1 MSALPA
7 TYELTGKGTLK
18 VVHNVVDTKFEIGDE
33 DNAPVASFTDKKALK
48 GNSHESQPV
57 PLGVVK
63 GNIPKVLRERDQWV
77 GWKYEWDG
85 RKWSKPPYQISGK
98 NKAST
103 TNQNTWSSF
112 DAAYGSYLANKI
124 HGIGIVLA
132 KDDGLAGID
141 LDHCLDGDKLTD
153 EAKEI
158 VEQFEDKA
166 YIERSP
172 GGDGIRIFVLGCH
185 RRSGKGQGKDSW
197 VEAYDFNSP
206 RYLTVTGHKM
216 GCQEEPQEC
225 PDGLDWLYEHYLGG
239 KTIMALG
246 ALEGKPLAKADA
258 RDDDELISR
267 IRHLP
272 KQGPK
277 FVSLFDHAIHYS
289 SEGEVI
295 DDDSVADMSLCEML
309 AFACN
314 RDPDQMDRI
323 FRQSALMRE
332 KWNEKR
338 GALTYGEITIAK
350 AIEYNLDKGG
360 STLQSF
366 DQKATSESEA
376 SHSDAVATLKERFR
390 PQPFREINSAIFP
403 LELVENLLPIEG
415 TACIFGQSG
424 SGKTFLAIDLMLAIA
439 LGKEDWF
446 GHRIMQ
452 RSVIYIALEGE
463 AGVRDRLNTYQMQ
476 HGIEIPDNFR
486 VIFQQLDI
494 CNADHQ
500 AALIDAI
507 KETGFEGPAVFI
519 DTLTR
524 ATPGLDLNGP
534 KDMGLVI
541 ASTGVIQR
549 GVGGL
554 VTSIYH
560 STIKSTDPKGA
571 TELGH
576 SSYRGSLDASIYV
589 YVEKDKK
596 FWSARKVKDAN
607 DGGIYCFELAI
618 HEVRKNQWGN
628 PKTSCCVVPVMT
640 QAMDRGSFINPEQD
654 HAAVMDQVENFLVS
668 RLKLSLPEYHTKASL
683 KNGFKTFFCSGKTS
697 CTRDQIEAAISSLI
711 ASGRLYDAPL
721 PPDQRQGQKQKYLRP
736 TRLGNEQQERQL
748 LCLDVDE
755 HRQEKRP
762 EIVGSI
768 QRNTSAELSPEEAQN
783 HASEAR

>member
-277 FVSLFDHAIHYS
+277 FESLFDHGVHYS
-289 SEGEVI
+289 IDGEVI
-295 DDDSVADMSLCEML
+295 DDDSVADMALVELL
-309 AFACN
+309 AFACGCN
-314 RDPDQMDRI
+314 ARQMDRI
-323 FRQSALMRE
+323 FRMSALMRE

-350 AIEYNLDKGG
+350 AISYNQSKGG
-360 STLQSF
+360 STLNAL
-366 DQKATSESEA
+366 DPKASPSQL
-376 SHSDAVATLKERFR
+376 SHSDVGTLKELFR
-390 PQPFREINSAIFP
+390 PKSFSEINTENFP

-439 LGKEDWF
+439 LGRDDWF
-446 GHRIMQ
+446 GHRIMKHP
-452 RSVIYIALEGE
+452 VIYIALEGE
-463 AGVRDRLNTYQMQ
+463 AGVRDRLNAFQI
-476 HGIEIPDNFR
+476 HHDVEIPDNFR
-486 VIFQQLDI
+486 IIFQQLDI
-494 CNADHQ
+494 CNQDHQ
-500 AALIDAI
+500 EALIAAI
-507 KETGFEGPAVFI
+507 EETGFDGPAVFI

-541 ASTGVIQR
+541 AGTGVIQR

-560 STIKSTDPKGA
+560 STMKSNDPKVA

-576 SSYRGSLDASIYV
+576 SSYRGSLDASIHV
-589 YVEKDKK
+589 YAEKDKK
-596 FWSARKVKDAN
+596 CWSIRKVKDADD
-607 DGGIYCFELAI
+607 DGVHCFELAI
-618 HEVRKNQWGN
+618 HEIRKNQWGN
-628 PKTSCCVVPVMT
+628 SKTSCCVVPVT
-640 QAMDRGSFINPEQD
+640 SQTNDRGSLISPEQV
-654 HAAVMDQVENFLVS
+654 HADVMDQVEKFLVS
-668 RLKLSLPEYHTKASL
+668 KLKLDMPQYHTISSL
-683 KNGFKTFFCSGKTS
+683 KEGYKTFFCSGKTS
-697 CTRDQIEAAISSLI
+697 CTREQVVAATSSLI
-711 ASGRLYDAPL
+711 ASGRLYSDPL
-721 PPDQRQGQKQKYLRP
+721 PPEKRQGKKQSYLRP
-736 TRLGNEQQERQL
+736 IK
-748 LCLDVDE
+748 LDNE
-755 HRQEKRP
+755 HRQKNRYES
-762 EIVGSI
+762 EISI
-768 QRNTSAELSPEEAQN
+768 QRNSSAELSPEEAQN
-783 HASEAR
+783 VALEAL